1 MRWDEFAEA
10 CPEIAEIAES
20 RFREDQLCMIGT
32 LRSDGSPRI
41 SPCEVDLAAG
51 HLLLGMMWRSRKAR
65 DLLRDPRCV
74 VHTVQADREAGRGD
88 AKLYGRALAVEDAD
102 LRGAFREAI
111 RARIGWAPDEPGYHL
126 FSIDVSDA
134 GFVEFTGSRRA
145 LAWDPERG
153 LRRLPPPG

>member
-10 CPEIAEIAES
+10 CPEIAGLAES

-32 LRSDGSPRI
+32 LRADGAPRI

-65 DLLRDPRCV
+65 DLLRDPRCA

-88 AKLYGRALAVEDAD
+88 VKLYGRALAVDDAG
-102 LRGAFREAI
+102 LRGSFREAI
-111 RARIGWAPDEPGYHL
+111 RARIGWAPEEPDYHL
-126 FSIDVSDA
+126 FSIDVSEA
-134 GFVEFTGSRRA
+134 GFVEFTGARRA
-145 LAWDPERG
+145 LAWDPHRG